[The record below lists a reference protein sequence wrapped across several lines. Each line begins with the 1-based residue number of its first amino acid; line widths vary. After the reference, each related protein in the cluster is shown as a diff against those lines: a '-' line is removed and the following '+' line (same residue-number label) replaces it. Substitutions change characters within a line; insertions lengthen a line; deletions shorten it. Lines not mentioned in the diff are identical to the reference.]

1 MKIIPPEQ
9 SRPLNHRSLQCV
21 LPWAAVYSIL
31 VNSPSSEVL
40 NKKSFLHFYMWEN
53 LMGLWWR
60 SLCPFICE
68 VYSINNLSYHLPLHH
83 NPFCFSLQVFCFTA
97 FYLHDGIITALK
109 LPWIMVQILTTVLLM
124 GSLYF
129 YKPVS
134 KLMILKKYVW
144 ISWKEEQIPIQE
156 TQYEY
161 FGN

>member
-1 MKIIPPEQ
+1 M
-9 SRPLNHRSLQCV
+9 
-21 LPWAAVYSIL
+21 
-31 VNSPSSEVL
+31 
-40 NKKSFLHFYMWEN
+40 
-53 LMGLWWR
+53 
-60 SLCPFICE
+60 
-68 VYSINNLSYHLPLHH
+68 
-83 NPFCFSLQVFCFTA
+83 FCFTP